1 MYHHILLA
9 VDLNDLEGAKRPTEE
24 ALKLAQMT
32 GASLHVMNVVPDFGM
47 ALVGSFFTKDHNAQ
61 MLVEAKAAL
70 QNWAT
75 ERLDG
80 YDKLTLSVDQGT
92 IYERILNAACE
103 LGVDLIIVGAHKS
116 QLKDYLIGPN
126 AARIS
131 RHAQQSVLVV
141 RD

>member
-1 MYHHILLA
+1 MYHNILLA
-9 VDLNDLEGAKRPTEE
+9 VDLNDLEGAKRPTED
-24 ALKLAQMT
+24 ALKLARMT
-32 GASLHVMNVVPDFGM
+32 GARLHVMNVVPDFGM

-75 ERLDG
+75 EWLDG
-80 YDKLTLSVDQGT
+80 YDRVTLSVDQGT
-92 IYERILNAACE
+92 IYERILGAASE
-103 LGVDLIIVGAHKS
+103 LGIDLIIVGAHKS

-141 RD
+141 RE